1 MQTSRFLGSRR
12 VLLWLLAASLGGG
25 AIAFRPGLPLAQ
37 AIQYADGTVEFSYPL
52 RLIDSYAT
60 RTTAGASS
68 ATYYL
73 TIDFPA
79 QAEEALDRI
88 EVQLEQGR
96 APDLRYRLNATEVLQ
111 QTTAG
116 TRAVTLGELTHDRAS
131 QTLTIAFDPPLEPGG
146 QLLLALRPVR
156 NPWFAG
162 VYLFATRA
170 FPVGE
175 TVRPRFMGYA
185 RLSFYERERRLRWF

>member
-1 MQTSRFLGSRR
+1 M
-12 VLLWLLAASLGGG
+12 
-25 AIAFRPGLPLAQ
+25 PGLAPVQ

-60 RTTAGASS
+60 RTTAGDSS
-68 ATYYL
+68 VTYYL
-73 TIDFPA
+73 TIDFPV

-96 APDLRYRLNATEVLQ
+96 APELRYRLNAIEVFQ
-111 QTTAG
+111 ETAAG
-116 TRAVTLGELTHDRAS
+116 TRAVPLGELTHDRDS
-131 QTLTIAFDPPLEPGG
+131 QTLTITFDPPLEPGG

-185 RLSFYERERRLRWF
+185 RFNFYERDRLFRWF